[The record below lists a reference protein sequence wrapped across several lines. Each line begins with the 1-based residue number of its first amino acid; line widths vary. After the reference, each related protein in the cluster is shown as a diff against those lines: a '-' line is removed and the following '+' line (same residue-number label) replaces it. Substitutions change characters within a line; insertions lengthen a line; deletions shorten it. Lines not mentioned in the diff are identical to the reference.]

1 MNQSD
6 LSVDLRRNI
15 THINLIRVLSP
26 AFQLENKDLLKL
38 NIHLSEKFL
47 HSDNLLIIASCVN
60 YLRNRGIMVNISVT
74 GENTYAS
81 RVNFYRLI
89 NIPFEEAFIRR
100 NSVGRFIELK
110 SFNHETI
117 YDLQNQLNLILYQ
130 LNNIEKEVLQL
141 LFYCLGEIMDNVLV
155 HSGLNNGWVAAQ
167 VFPKSNQIRLMICDN
182 GQGIHNSLTGNPKS
196 KYYGLAEYEALD
208 LCIQRGVT
216 NGEGLGFGLFA
227 TSQFILHNKGS
238 LMLYSGNH
246 YLKIENGEPEIINDA
261 FWKGTLVYLLINT
274 NIPVDYQS
282 IMPDGHTLPD
292 DYGFFIEKYFGD
304 DNELW

>member
-1 MNQSD
+1 MNQLE
-6 LSVDLRRNI
+6 LSIDLRRNI
-15 THINLIRVLSP
+15 THINLIRLLTQG
-26 AFQLENKDLLKL
+26 FQLEIKDLLKL

-47 HSDNLLIIASCVN
+47 HSDNLLIIVSCIN
-60 YLRNRGIMVNISVT
+60 FLRNRGITVIISVS

-81 RVNFYRLI
+81 RVNFYKLL
-89 NIPFEEAFIRR
+89 NIPFEEAYIRR

-110 SFNHETI
+110 PFNHETI

-130 LNNIEKEVLQL
+130 LNRIEKEVLQL

-182 GQGIHNSLTGNPKS
+182 GHGIHSSLTGSPKS
-196 KYYGLAEYEALD
+196 KYNWLSEYEALD
-208 LCIQRGVT
+208 LCIERGVT

-246 YLKIENGEPEIINDA
+246 YLKIENGEHEVIKDA

-292 DYGFFIEKYFGD
+292 DYDFFIEKYFGD